1 MVWAQMTKIDIPRD
15 ISKYLKFMEN
25 VKSSSPH
32 TLRAYKND
40 LAEIFNESTPQK
52 MSEEEL
58 KKYLLSHLSIWKD
71 KKLSTRNRKIGTL
84 KSFMG
89 YLFEEK
95 ITEVNIAEALPS
107 PKVPKKIPHF
117 LSFDEVVSCLQYFK
131 NQIIKESS
139 ELELKKLRDQQLLFL
154 LLYGGG
160 LRISEACNLKWSE
173 INLLQ
178 KSLRIL
184 GKGNKERIVIIPE
197 MVIEVLK
204 KFKSSSEHKNFIFGE
219 APLNTRVGFE
229 WIRQTGIKANLIKHL
244 HPHALRHSF
253 ATHLLT
259 SGANLRVIQTLLGH
273 ESLVATEKYTHL
285 SLNQLYHVMEN
296 HHPLGK
302 KI

>member
-1 MVWAQMTKIDIPRD
+1 MTKIDLPQE
-15 ISKYLKFMEN
+15 ISKYLKYMEN
-25 VKSSSPH
+25 VKFSSPH

-40 LAEIFNESTPQK
+40 LSEIFNEDSPQK
-52 MSEEEL
+52 AFEEDL

-95 ITEVNIAEALPS
+95 ITETNIAEALPS

-117 LSFDEVVSCLQYFK
+117 LSFDEVLSCLSFYK
-131 NQIIKESS
+131 KSLNQEASEAEKIKI
-139 ELELKKLRDQQLLFL
+139 KQQQLLFL

-160 LRISEACNLKWSE
+160 LRISEACQLKWSE
-173 INLLQ
+173 INFLQ
-178 KSLRIL
+178 KSLRIK
-184 GKGNKERIVIIPE
+184 GKGNKERIVILPD
-197 MVIEVLK
+197 MVNEELK
-204 KFKSSSEHKNFIFGE
+204 NCKRHTETTFVFGE

-229 WIRQTGIKANLIKHL
+229 WIRQTGIKSGLIKNL
-244 HPHALRHSF
+244 HPHALRHSY

-285 SLNQLYHVMEN
+285 SLNQLYHVMQT

-302 KI
+302 K

>member
-1 MVWAQMTKIDIPRD
+1 MTKIDIPRD

-52 MSEEEL
+52 MSEDEL

-131 NQIIKESS
+131 NQIQKESS

-160 LRISEACNLKWSE
+160 LRISEACSLKWAE
-173 INLLQ
+173 VNLLQ

-197 MVIEVLK
+197 MVIEELK
-204 KFKSSSEHKNFIFGE
+204 KFKTQNQQQTYIFGDE
-219 APLNTRVGFE
+219 PLSTRVGFE

>member
-1 MVWAQMTKIDIPRD
+1 MTKIDIPRD

-131 NQIIKESS
+131 NQMQKETS
-139 ELELKKLRDQQLLFL
+139 ELELNRLKQKQLLFL

-173 INLLQ
+173 INLHQ

-197 MVIEVLK
+197 MVIEELQK
-204 KFKSSSEHKNFIFGE
+204 YKNKLQNQTYIFGD
-219 APLNTRVGFE
+219 APLNTRLGFE
-229 WIRQTGIKANLIKHL
+229 WIRQTGVKANLIKHL

-259 SGANLRVIQTLLGH
+259 SGANLRIIQTLLGH

>member
-1 MVWAQMTKIDIPRD
+1 MMKINLPQEIA
-15 ISKYLKFMEN
+15 KYLKYMEN

-40 LAEIFNESTPQK
+40 LSEIFNENSPQK
-52 MSEEEL
+52 SSAEDL

-95 ITEVNIAEALPS
+95 ITETNIAEALPS

-117 LSFDEVVSCLQYFK
+117 LSFDEVLSCLQYFK
-131 NQIIKESS
+131 NQMQKNSS
-139 ELELKKLRDQQLLFL
+139 ELDLKKLRQQQLLFL

-184 GKGNKERIVIIPE
+184 GKGNKERIVIVPE
-197 MVIEVLK
+197 MVIEELK
-204 KFKSSSEHKNFIFGE
+204 KFKNKTENQTFLFGD

-229 WIRQTGIKANLIKHL
+229 WIRQTGVKANLIKHL

-296 HHPLGK
+296 NHPLGK

>member
-1 MVWAQMTKIDIPRD
+1 MTKIDIPNEV
-15 ISKYLKFMEN
+15 SKYLKYMEN

-40 LAEIFNESTPQK
+40 LVEIFNESAPLK

-58 KKYLLSHLSIWKD
+58 KNYLLSHLSIWKD

-95 ITEVNIAEALPS
+95 LTAANIGESLPS

-131 NQIIKESS
+131 KQNQKESS
-139 ELELKKLRDQQLLFL
+139 EIELKKLKQQQLLFL

-197 MVIEVLK
+197 MVIEELK
-204 KFKSSSEHKNFIFGE
+204 KFKNINQQQTFLFGDT
-219 APLNTRVGFE
+219 PLNTRVGFE
-229 WIRQTGIKANLIKHL
+229 WIRQTGVRANLIKHL

>member
-1 MVWAQMTKIDIPRD
+1 MTKIDIHRE
-15 ISKYLKFMEN
+15 SAKYLKFMEN

-40 LAEIFNESTPQK
+40 LAEIFNESSPPKAT
-52 MSEEEL
+52 EEEL

-84 KSFMG
+84 KSFMS

-95 ITEVNIAEALPS
+95 LTSFNIAESLPS

-131 NQIIKESS
+131 NQLDNKQNSAVEIE
-139 ELELKKLRDQQLLFL
+139 KLNNQKLLFL

-160 LRISEACNLKWSE
+160 LRISEACQLKWTE
-173 INLLQ
+173 VNLLQ
-178 KSLRIL
+178 KSLRIH
-184 GKGNKERIVIIPE
+184 GKGNKERIVILPD
-197 MVIEVLK
+197 MVIEELK
-204 KFKSSSEHKNFIFGE
+204 EYKSHLQVESFVFGE
-219 APLNTRVGFE
+219 QPLNTRVGFE
-229 WIRQTGIKANLIKHL
+229 WIRQTGIKAGLIKHL
-244 HPHALRHSF
+244 HPHALRHSY